1 MSSPRP
7 RFPGSVRHFGALA
20 GPKCHTLPGRGRTCL
35 ALFLLLAC
43 ATSARAEEK
52 YRPLV
57 PVRGVIRVWGN
68 ETMAGIVRRWA
79 EGFARH
85 HPRARIETRM
95 IGGDVAIGALATG
108 KADIALLGRE
118 AAPQEVKAFE
128 WIFRYRPTAIEVLN
142 GSLDQP
148 GCSPALAVLV
158 HRSNPLSAVTMEQL
172 DSLFDAEPRGGG
184 KATLRHWGQLGL
196 SNDWAGRAIH
206 LYSPDTETGTGVF
219 FRNAAL
225 GGTRKLNWDRLTE
238 MEDSA
243 GPDAPPHDAGRKLA
257 ALVAVDPNGLAV
269 VPLSAPL
276 PADVHLVALA
286 VREGEAAVLPTRESL
301 LARRYPMGRAVRA
314 YVNAATEKP
323 PDPKMA
329 RPLDR
334 GVAEFLRYVL
344 TTEGQDAAAADGRYL
359 PLGSEA
365 PAQLARLQ
373 SLLR

>member
-1 MSSPRP
+1 MSSPPP
-7 RFPGSVRHFGALA
+7 RFQGSVRHSRAPA
-20 GPKCHTLPGRGRTCL
+20 DPKCHTLPGRGRTCL
-35 ALFLLLAC
+35 ALLLSLAC

-68 ETMAGIVRRWA
+68 EAMAGIVRRWA

-172 DSLFDAEPRGGG
+172 DSLFNAEPRGGG
-184 KATLRHWGQLGL
+184 KGILSNWGQLGL
-196 SNDWAGRAIH
+196 GDDWAGRAIH

-219 FRNAAL
+219 FRNVAL
-225 GGTRKLNWDRLTE
+225 GGARKLSWDRLTE

-243 GPDAPPHDAGRKLA
+243 GPGTPPHDAGRKLA
-257 ALVAVDPNGLAV
+257 ALVASDPNGLAV
-269 VPLSAPL
+269 APLSAPL
-276 PADVHLVALA
+276 PVDVHLVALA

-314 YVNAATEKP
+314 YVNAAPEKP
-323 PDPKMA
+323 ADPKMA

-365 PAQLARLQ
+365 AAQLARLR